1 MKQDQLA
8 YKWVESNPMTHFE
21 TSAHTPL
28 HLISYI
34 DKYIRYQRVNNMQI
48 VFDNLKLIREKHE
61 HIRHF
66 VLSEE
71 SRIET
76 LDKFRSSS
84 IIDKVYIC
92 IVNRLFDP

>member
-1 MKQDQLA
+1 
-8 YKWVESNPMTHFE
+8 
-21 TSAHTPL
+21 
-28 HLISYI
+28 
-34 DKYIRYQRVNNMQI
+34 MQI

-61 HIRHF
+61 HIRYF

-71 SRIET
+71 FRIET

>member
-1 MKQDQLA
+1 MQL
-8 YKWVESNPMTHFE
+8 
-21 TSAHTPL
+21 
-28 HLISYI
+28 
-34 DKYIRYQRVNNMQI
+34 